1 MSKKNNKACLPTKW
15 ESAELNNWTFNHYF
29 YSLLDIAINSFEW
42 KGLPEEIDQ
51 RFLEYILN
59 TQGYALFYEDVIAD
73 CFVAASAALGGTL
86 NIYYVPT
93 YRRAYAPNGYNYEV
107 SADKSVIIY
116 NSYLRT
122 PTYASIMFYSRKL
135 YEIERTIDTE
145 IYTARTPAIVLC
157 EESQR
162 LTMEN
167 LFMKYDG
174 NVPLVFGNKSMDTNG
189 IKVLDL
195 KPGDKGEKL
204 ERLYAMKRKYW
215 YEALA
220 YLGVDSANE
229 EKRER
234 LITAEV
240 EKGNSITNMMR
251 NTRLNARKDAA
262 KQINNMFGLELEP
275 VYRDI
280 SSMTQLPGGEEFEP
294 LYN

>member
-1 MSKKNNKACLPTKW
+1 
-15 ESAELNNWTFNHYF
+15 
-29 YSLLDIAINSFEW
+29 
-42 KGLPEEIDQ
+42 
-51 RFLEYILN
+51 
-59 TQGYALFYEDVIAD
+59 
-73 CFVAASAALGGTL
+73 
-86 NIYYVPT
+86 
-93 YRRAYAPNGYNYEV
+93 
-107 SADKSVIIY
+107 
-116 NSYLRT
+116 
-122 PTYASIMFYSRKL
+122 
-135 YEIERTIDTE
+135 
-145 IYTARTPAIVLC
+145 
-157 EESQR
+157 
-162 LTMEN
+162 
-167 LFMKYDG
+167 
-174 NVPLVFGNKSMDTNG
+174 
-189 IKVLDL
+189 
-195 KPGDKGEKL
+195 
-204 ERLYAMKRKYW
+204 MKRKYW